1 MTCDFSAHPALR
13 HHRGVRRGTRWW
25 TATVVGL
32 SAVGLIAVPAP
43 AVADTS
49 RCAPVV
55 VMPIRGSGDG
65 TVGPRRYGDM
75 VTDGWE
81 GATLSHLL
89 TETYRDQP
97 SIRAVPVLSVGR
109 GYQAVGTEDGIRH
122 RSFGRSVASG
132 VSTAVDAYDSARS
145 EGSPGCAPMVVLV
158 GFSQGAAVARGVAVE
173 LAKRSV
179 VAAAVLM
186 GDPLQKPEADGVM
199 GTGDHGE
206 GIWRNPVGALVS
218 GVTARGADA
227 YYSLPGIRRMSVCHV
242 GDPVCD
248 FRVGTDISGHP
259 HTTYLADSTR
269 FQTASGA
276 TPLGPSELDVLAAT
290 LRGDILWA
298 AERFTPADART
309 SSTRT

>member
-1 MTCDFSAHPALR
+1 M
-13 HHRGVRRGTRWW
+13 
-25 TATVVGL
+25 VVGL
-32 SAVGLIAVPAP
+32 SATGLIAVPAP
-43 AVADTS
+43 ATADTS
-49 RCAPVV
+49 QCAPVV

-65 TVGPRRYGDM
+65 TVGPQRYGDM

-132 VSTAVDAYDSARS
+132 VSTAVAAYDSARS
-145 EGSPGCAPMVVLV
+145 KGSPGCSPMVVLV

-186 GDPLQKPEADGVM
+186 GDPLQKPGADGVM
-199 GTGDHGE
+199 GTGDRGE

-218 GVTARGADA
+218 GVSARGADA

-269 FQTASGA
+269 FQTSFDA

-298 AERFTPADART
+298 AEQFTPATDSRT
-309 SSTRT
+309 DSTRT

>member
-1 MTCDFSAHPALR
+1 MTT
-13 HHRGVRRGTRWW
+13 V
-25 TATVVGL
+25 VVGL
-32 SAVGLIAVPAP
+32 SAIGLLAVPAP
-43 AVADTS
+43 ALARS
-49 RCAPVV
+49 ESCAPVV
-55 VMPIRGSGDG
+55 VIPIRGSGDG
-65 TVGPRRYGDM
+65 SVGARRYGDM

-81 GATLSHLL
+81 GATLSTLL
-89 TETYRDQP
+89 SETYRDQP
-97 SIRAVPVLSVGR
+97 AIRAVPVLSVGR

-132 VSTAVDAYDSARS
+132 VSTAVDAYDSARA

-173 LAKRSV
+173 LSKRSV

-199 GTGDHGE
+199 GTGDRGE
-206 GIWRNPVGALVS
+206 GIWRNRVGAVVS
-218 GVTARGADA
+218 GVDAQGADA
-227 YYSLPGIRRMSVCHV
+227 YYAIRGMRRMSVCHV

-248 FRVGTDISGHP
+248 FRIGTDVSGHP
-259 HTTYLADSTR
+259 HTTYLADTTR
-269 FQTASGA
+269 FQTSSRA

-298 AERFTPADART
+298 AERYTPASQSRT